1 MDSLPDTNVLPL
13 SQLPTL
19 QRKVVKQVN
28 REAASLLAV
37 EALARQIT
45 DLSHG
50 KMTPEKLD
58 HIQQYAEAIMYNLED
73 ARARM
78 GQIALGLND
87 ITIQSGGRRDE

>member
-1 MDSLPDTNVLPL
+1 MDSLPDTNVLCL
-13 SQLPTL
+13 NQLPTL
-19 QRKVVKQVN
+19 QKKVVKQVN

-58 HIQQYAEAIMYNLED
+58 QIQQYAEAIMYNLED
-73 ARARM
+73 ARERM
-78 GQIALGLND
+78 GRIALCLNEV
-87 ITIQSGGRRDE
+87 TLQGRRHDD